1 MRFVAAFNRQ
11 DAGAVSEMYTDDC
24 TMMPTGSDVVQGK
37 DSRLLVAS
45 MTVMLHVV
53 KGVHESVIM

>member
-1 MRFVAAFNRQ
+1 MQFVAAFNRQ

-37 DSRLLVAS
+37 DSKHLVAS
-45 MTVMLHVV
+45 TTALLLVV
-53 KGVHESVIM
+53 

>member
-1 MRFVAAFNRQ
+1 
-11 DAGAVSEMYTDDC
+11 MYTDDC